1 MSAATA
7 AAKVNASAKSDVELV
22 KRCVGG
28 DEAAW
33 SALIDKYKNLIFSI
47 PIKYGFSRDDAGDI
61 FQMVCADLVTEL
73 PNVRKAGALPK
84 WLMQVTSHKCFQ
96 RMRELKRY
104 TDDAPGEMVVVATG
118 ELPEKLLQEIE
129 QEQAVR
135 DALGAMAARCREL
148 IRMLFY
154 ETPCR
159 PYAEIA
165 RQLGLATG
173 SIGFIRGRCLEKM
186 RRHLSEAGLR

>member
-1 MSAATA
+1 MNAVPATA
-7 AAKVNASAKSDVELV
+7 RSTVKSDAQLV
-22 KRCVGG
+22 RRCLAG

-33 SALIDKYKNLIFSI
+33 SALIDRYKNLIFSI
-47 PIKYGFSRDDAGDI
+47 PIKYGFSREDAADI
-61 FQMVCADLVTEL
+61 FQMVCADLVSEL
-73 PNVRKAGALPK
+73 AKVRQPGALPK

-96 RMRELKRY
+96 RMRELKRF
-104 TDDAPGEMVVVATG
+104 TDDEPDELVVAASGEM
-118 ELPEKLLQEIE
+118 PEKMLQEVE

-135 DALGAMAARCREL
+135 DALGAMAPRCRDL

-165 RQLGLATG
+165 RELGLATG

-186 RRHLSEAGLR
+186 RRRLAQAGVR